1 MPKWKHKEQ
10 NLCILSNDPRS
21 IPPPEEDVR
30 LVLVVLL
37 QPWLVYIQQEMHK
50 KILE

>member
-10 NLCILSNDPRS
+10 SLCILSNDPPS
-21 IPPPEEDVR
+21 VPPPEED
-30 LVLVVLL
+30 VLL

-50 KILE
+50 KILV

>member
-10 NLCILSNDPRS
+10 SLCILSNDPPP
-21 IPPPEEDVR
+21 IPPPEEG
-30 LVLVVLL
+30 VLVVLL

-50 KILE
+50 KILV

>member
-10 NLCILSNDPRS
+10 SLCILSNDPRS
-21 IPPPEEDVR
+21 IPPPEE
-30 LVLVVLL
+30 VLLVLL

-50 KILE
+50 KILV